1 MNEYLINVVNTYR
14 VPTVEDALKLREK
27 LEKIS
32 NGELVSFTYT
42 TKYIK
47 AKGEIIEEYQVV
59 KAKIAFNEEKDPE
72 QYINI
77 SYGDEVEF

>member
-1 MNEYLINVVNTYR
+1 MHEYLINVVNTYR

-27 LEKIS
+27 LEEIS

-59 KAKIAFNEEKDPE
+59 KAKISFNEEKDPE

>member
-1 MNEYLINVVNTYR
+1 MNEYLINVINTYR

-27 LEKIS
+27 LEEIS

-47 AKGEIIEEYQVV
+47 AKGEII
-59 KAKIAFNEEKDPE
+59 
-72 QYINI
+72 
-77 SYGDEVEF
+77 

>member
-27 LEKIS
+27 LEEIS

-42 TKYIK
+42 TKN
-47 AKGEIIEEYQVV
+47 IEDELDDKV
-59 KAKIAFNEEKDPE
+59 AAFNEEKDPE